1 MTTHDKP
8 KIPSLCPQC
17 SAAVAE
23 FVSHPHDHGDTE
35 AELHWRYRCE
45 AGHEGEW
52 DGPVAD

>member
-17 SAAVAE
+17 SAPVAE